1 MGETGCLITMSQ
13 QTAMDSAVRHLVANY
28 NPKGNRVG
36 WLMMSSILVEAW
48 DLYSIAFV
56 LIFIREQFHPDPLL
70 LGLAAAGTQGGALI
84 GALLGGW
91 LSDKIGRR
99 VMFLS
104 TMIMFIVFALA
115 QAFVPSVGW
124 LVVVRFILG
133 IPLGSD
139 ISNGYTYIM
148 ESMPKG
154 EREVMGNRWQF
165 MFAIGEVLTLAVI
178 AVFIVADLPHE
189 LVWRVTLGLGAV
201 PALIILIMRHDLPET
216 AVWLIRRG
224 RFREAKQ
231 VATADVR
238 RSAGHAAGPGRRG
251 AAAARRPRSCAD
263 MRKDPIRWR
272 ATLYGW
278 IACFAQGSEF
288 STFAFY
294 LPVLFVM
301 VGVSSILGTNLVTM
315 ALYVIAAISGW
326 VGPLITPKIG
336 HRGIGIAGFRHRAG
350 LAAGRRLAR
359 FTPAHTYVLPFAAAA
374 MLWGHYWDASNCM
387 TIPTMVAQAGIPRHG
402 ERLRLHVRQAAVV
415 PGDLPVPVAVR
426 GDRPGQRHAVRR
438 DLPADRPAGGDLH
451 PAGSLRLRAGL
462 SVVRPRP
469 AYSGPG
475 AAACQAPCSTF
486 SQASPR
492 ITAVDVV
499 RYGLLTARD
508 SALVQ
513 PEMCGVITMFGRS
526 AKGRA
531 AGAAFGCNAVG

>member
-1 MGETGCLITMSQ
+1 MSTALSQ
-13 QTAMDSAVRHLVANY
+13 QGAMDSAVRHLVTTY

-36 WLMMSSILVEAW
+36 WLMMAAILVEAW

-56 LIFIREQFHPDPLL
+56 LIFIRNQFHPDPLL

-104 TMIMFIVFALA
+104 TMIMFIIFALA

-139 ISNGYTYIM
+139 ISNGYTYVM

-178 AVFIVADLPHE
+178 AIFLISNLDPE
-189 LVWRVTLGLGAV
+189 LIWRVTLGLGAV
-201 PALIILIMRHDLPET
+201 PALVILIMRHDLPET
-216 AVWLIRRG
+216 AVWLVRRG

-231 VATADVR
+231 VSTKMFDDPLDMLPDEDVVVPHPAATAFL
-238 RSAGHAAGPGRRG
+238 
-251 AAAARRPRSCAD
+251 AD
-263 MRKDPIRWR
+263 IRKDPIRWR

-278 IACFAQGSEF
+278 IACFAQASEF

-326 VGPLITPKIG
+326 VGPLITPRIG
-336 HRGIGIAGFRHRAG
+336 QRGIGIAGFAIV
-350 LAAGRRLAR
+350 LVSLLVAAWALY
-359 FTPAHTYVLPFAAAA
+359 THTTVVLPFAAAA

-387 TIPTMVAQAGIPRHG
+387 TIPTMVAKPEYRGTASGFAYMFVKLPSFLAIFLFPTLFAAIGQANAT
-402 ERLRLHVRQAAVV
+402 LL
-415 PGDLPVPVAVR
+415 VAIFPLI
-426 GDRPGQRHAVRR
+426 G
-438 DLPADRPAGGDLH
+438 
-451 PAGSLRLRAGL
+451 
-462 SVVRPRP
+462 
-469 AYSGPG
+469 
-475 AAACQAPCSTF
+475 
-486 SQASPR
+486 
-492 ITAVDVV
+492 
-499 RYGLLTARD
+499 LTA
-508 SALVQ
+508 AIFIL
-513 PEMCGVITMFGRS
+513 PEVYGFEHD
-526 AKGRA
+526 
-531 AGAAFGCNAVG
+531 